1 MGDVEAEVPQTT
13 GEEGEEQVEVQE
25 GGGEGVGGGEG
36 EAAGGEGPSPRRRGS
51 RRKGR
56 APPGLVPYLQRNAGF
71 SVKYPVDMTPYR
83 PPPKEPKSVD
93 RLVQTRKAWEQDGR
107 MQAQNYKAM
116 EKRRQRQ
123 REDTLPAIASVRSL
137 TSVSVDSSHSVLA
150 MQAAAKKKDKDA
162 QKSRYGEKV
171 LGDDGINRVRFSF
184 YVKNDEIVERTLL
197 TTQSRKVERLD
208 QHISRIE
215 RNLNF
220 IKESRLREYALIQ
233 LIHGRE
239 VDQLT
244 MQELQQ
250 HPIDKDLQ
258 YTKSLMS
265 KEVAKFERKRNHLE
279 WVARRR
285 LAHGDDK
292 ANTSDLNL
300 PKLKVKG
307 SPRGRSSRRHAR
319 DGGEEDALADLVAG
333 GAGAGAQEEAAN
345 EETQGGA
352 TAEEAQEEAAE
363 EAKEEDVPP
372 AVE

>member
-1 MGDVEAEVPQTT
+1 M
-13 GEEGEEQVEVQE
+13 
-25 GGGEGVGGGEG
+25 
-36 EAAGGEGPSPRRRGS
+36 
-51 RRKGR
+51 
-56 APPGLVPYLQRNAGF
+56 QRNAGF
-71 SVKYPVDMTPYR
+71 AVKYPVDMTPYR

-93 RLVQTRKAWEQDGR
+93 RLVRTRKAWEQDGR

-233 LIHGRE
+233 SINGRE
-239 VDQLT
+239 VDQLA

-300 PKLKVKG
+300 PKLKAKG
-307 SPRGRSSRRHAR
+307 SPRGRSSRRHAH
-319 DGGEEDALADLVAG
+319 DGGEEDALDDLVAG
-333 GAGAGAQEEAAN
+333 GAGAGAREGAAN
-345 EETQGGA
+345 EETRGGA